1 MRICFAMD
9 FHYSERIG
17 GAEVQAWLLA
27 KELARRGHEV
37 HYLAQSLQGK
47 ANEMEVREGVQLHW
61 LKYRGYLLC
70 RNGLRYYRTLQRL
83 DPDVLIQRMTSFN
96 TGVIGLYA
104 RRHHKPFAWICTDNG
119 IPARW
124 LFTRKEWHAAR
135 QKKLSGK
142 LKSPILL
149 LNAVINDL
157 ARDWGMR
164 QATHVFA
171 QNEEQFNKLLS
182 NYGLTSLHMPSGHE
196 LPRTG
201 IAPPARFHHKII
213 LWVGNLGANKRPE
226 KFIQLAKLAQM
237 REWKFVM
244 VGGRRGIDDLRD
256 LVAER
261 LPQNLM
267 WLGPRPLEETLLW
280 FDRASVFVNTSKN
293 EGEGFPNTFIQA
305 WLRGVPVVTLGV
317 DPNQLITKNDL
328 GRVGNDLQTMA
339 NALHELLSDE
349 AGYCRLSERI
359 AAFAARQFTIATV
372 ADHFLQAL
380 QVRDAVPP
388 AIASDL
394 RFSLVDAR

>member
-37 HYLAQSLQGK
+37 HYLAQSLQGR
-47 ANEMEVREGVQLHW
+47 ANVMEVRVGVRLHW
-61 LKYRGYLLC
+61 LKYRGYLLW
-70 RNGLRYYRTLQRL
+70 RNGLRYYRALQRL

-135 QKKLSGK
+135 QKGLSGK

-164 QATHVFA
+164 QATHVFT
-171 QNEEQFNKLLS
+171 QNEEQFNKLVS

-196 LPRTG
+196 LPRAG
-201 IAPPARFHHKII
+201 IAPPVRFHHKII

-226 KFIQLAKLAQM
+226 KFIQLAKRSQM
-237 REWKFVM
+237 RGWKFVM
-244 VGGRRGIDDLRD
+244 VGGRQGADSF
-256 LVAER
+256 AEFFGEPR
-261 LPQNLM
+261 PDNLL
-267 WLGPRPLEETLLW
+267 WLGERSFQETSAW
-280 FDRASVFVNTSKN
+280 FDKSAALVNTSKS
-293 EGEGFPNTFIQA
+293 EGIPNTFIQA

-328 GRVGNDLQTMA
+328 GRVGNDLQTVA
-339 NALHELLSDE
+339 NALHELLNDE
-349 AGYCRLSERI
+349 ASYCRMSERI

>member
-27 KELARRGHEV
+27 RELARRGHEV

-47 ANEMEVREGVQLHW
+47 ANEMEVRELW
-61 LKYRGYLLC
+61 
-70 RNGLRYYRTLQRL
+70 RNGLEYYRTLRRL
-83 DPDVLIQRMTSFN
+83 APDMIIQRMTSFN
-96 TGVIGLYA
+96 TGVTGLYA

-119 IPARW
+119 IPERW

-135 QKKLSGK
+135 QKGLSGK

-164 QATHVFA
+164 QATHVFT
-171 QNEEQFNKLLS
+171 QNEEQFDKLLS

-196 LPRTG
+196 LPRAG

-226 KFIQLAKLAQM
+226 KFIQLAKLVQK
-237 REWKFVM
+237 REWKFVI
-244 VGGRRGIDDLRD
+244 VGGKEG
-256 LVAER
+256 VSSFEESFGETR
-261 LPQNLM
+261 LDNLH
-267 WLGPRPLEETLLW
+267 WLGKLTFNETLLW
-280 FDRASVFVNTSKN
+280 FDQATIFVNTSKI
-293 EGEGFPNTFIQA
+293 EGEGFPNTFIQS

-317 DPNQLITKNDL
+317 DPNQFITKNDL
-328 GRVGNDLQTMA
+328 GRVGKDVQTMVD
-339 NALHELLSDE
+339 ALHELLGDE
-349 AGYCRLSERI
+349 ADYCRMSERI

-372 ADHFLQAL
+372 ADQFLQAIHASKT
-380 QVRDAVPP
+380 AVQSRL
-388 AIASDL
+388 ADTHSQLACAS
-394 RFSLVDAR
+394 